1 MNEENNEETKIV
13 EPKISIEDFSKIE
26 MMVGEIIS
34 AEKVENADRLLRLEV
49 DFGDHKRQIVSGI
62 AEYFQPDDLIG
73 HKNPFV
79 TNLKP
84 RTIKGLESNGM
95 IMAAKDK
102 KGNFSLLSV
111 DSKIQNGTKLS

>member
-1 MNEENNEETKIV
+1 MEEENTTQ
-13 EPKISIEDFSKIE
+13 EPKISIDEFSKIE
-26 MMVGEIIS
+26 MRVGEIIS

-62 AEYFQPDDLIG
+62 AEYFEPQDLIG
-73 HKNPFV
+73 RKNPFV

-84 RTIKGLESNGM
+84 RIIKGLESNGM

-102 KGNFSLLSV
+102 DGNFSLLSV